1 LIIWEHVPRM
11 RVTGLELGLFI
22 ALLACFIVFMII
34 VFKSPGSVRG
44 KKEKSPGPVRLGA
57 ILQSVSYMF
66 AWTFRRPRVNPFG
79 GGAHGPDVVVA
90 LLSLSAAVVA
100 IALAAVAKKHL
111 GRQWALAARV
121 VEGHQLVTDGPFG
134 RVRHPIYLAMG
145 ILLLA
150 PVIGLSSGPGAVL
163 SLALFAVGT
172 SLRTRA
178 EESLLAETFGAE
190 YAAYRK
196 RVPAFLPRLRK
207 DRGSNS

>member
-1 LIIWEHVPRM
+1 MFWKHVPGM
-11 RVTGLELGLFI
+11 RVTGLGLGLFI
-22 ALLACFIVFMII
+22 ALLACFIVFVVI
-34 VFKSPGSVRG
+34 VFKGPGAVRG
-44 KKEKSPGPVRLGA
+44 KKEKSPGPVRLGT

-66 AWTFRRPRVNPFG
+66 AWTLRRPRVNPFG
-79 GGAHGPDVVVA
+79 GGALWPDILIA
-90 LLSLSAAVVA
+90 ILSLFAAAGA

-121 VEGHQLVTDGPFG
+121 VEGHQLVTNGPFG
-134 RVRHPIYLAMG
+134 RVRHPLYLAMG

-150 PVIGLSSGPGAVL
+150 PIIGLSSWPGAVL

-178 EESLLAETFGAE
+178 EESVLAETFGAE

-196 RVPAFLPRLRK
+196 RVPAFLPCLKK
-207 DRGSNS
+207 DMGSNS

>member
-1 LIIWEHVPRM
+1 MNWRYVPRM

-22 ALLACFIVFMII
+22 ALLACFIVFMVI
-34 VFKSPGSVRG
+34 VFKSPGAVRG

-57 ILQSVSYMF
+57 ILQSVSYMI
-66 AWTFRRPRVNPFG
+66 AWTLRRPKVNPFG
-79 GGAHGPDVVVA
+79 GGSLWPDVLIA
-90 LLSLSAAVVA
+90 LLSLFAAAGA

-134 RVRHPIYLAMG
+134 RVRHPLYLAMG

-150 PVIGLSSGPGAVL
+150 PVIGLSSWPGAVL
-163 SLALFAVGT
+163 SVALFTVGT
-172 SLRTRA
+172 PLRTRA
-178 EESLLAETFGAE
+178 EESVLAETFGAE
-190 YAAYRK
+190 YEAYRK
-196 RVPAFLPRLRK
+196 SVPAFLPCLRK